1 MSFIKVEPLQK
12 SNIKAPSY
20 EELCN
25 IEKTLFGESDSTS
38 EQLEWAY
45 IKKDNF
51 MVRTLKQAVESAT
64 YSMEQQI
71 KKVEKDIKKAGRVY
85 NGR

>member
-1 MSFIKVEPLQK
+1 MSFIKIEPQQQTNLK
-12 SNIKAPSY
+12 SPSY
-20 EELCN
+20 EELCQ

-45 IKKDNF
+45 IRKDNF

-64 YSMEQQI
+64 YSLEQQV
-71 KKVEKDIKKAGRVY
+71 KKVEKDIKKAGKVY